1 MHRILRR
8 VAWVLV
14 LLAPPVYV
22 LVGEDLD
29 HQSRQQASLERIQRR
44 NRQLSAEIDDLKRR
58 IVALREDE
66 RYLERVARE
75 ELGWIRDGE
84 TVYRVPA
91 PPKPPRRA
99 PPQ

>member
-84 TVYRVPA
+84 TLYRVPL
-91 PPKPPRRA
+91 PDKPPRRA
-99 PPQ
+99 WQP